1 MAEEEKDE
9 VLDKKAA
16 KAQEKAARAE
26 AKAQKKAD
34 RKKAKEL
41 NDDLDMDD
49 ETSTGGKI
57 AVFFVT
63 LIIILIWLAIIVL
76 LIKCD
81 VGGFGSS
88 VLAPVLKDVPYVNKI
103 LPDSATEEVSTEDDA
118 YGYTSIDD
126 AVARIK
132 ELEKELAD
140 AQNTSSA
147 NAEYIAQLESQSAEL
162 AQYKQNEAD
171 FEAEKQKFY
180 QEVVFSDSAPDI
192 EEYKQYYESID
203 PADAE
208 IIYRQV
214 VEQTAANDEMD
225 DYVKAYLRQYGRT
238 IESEYSGQNGR
249 GYSSKGDR
257 DHGTCRIEKDSLLF
271 IVAEGFL
278 QKSGCR
284 CSYGKGGREWET
296 TMLQALGKC

>member
-1 MAEEEKDE
+1 
-9 VLDKKAA
+9 
-16 KAQEKAARAE
+16 
-26 AKAQKKAD
+26 
-34 RKKAKEL
+34 
-41 NDDLDMDD
+41 MDD

-57 AVFFVT
+57 TVFFVT

-140 AQNTSSA
+140 AQNTSNA

-225 DYVKAYLRQYGRT
+225 DYVKAY
-238 IESEYSGQNGR
+238 
-249 GYSSKGDR
+249 SSMKPKEAAAIFDTMT
-257 DHGTCRIEKDSLLF
+257 DNLQLVADILDSMDAQSRAN
-271 IVAEGFL
+271 I
-278 QKSGCR
+278 
-284 CSYGKGGREWET
+284 
-296 TMLQALGKC
+296 LGKMDAATAAKVTAIMEPVE

>member
-1 MAEEEKDE
+1 M
-9 VLDKKAA
+9 
-16 KAQEKAARAE
+16 
-26 AKAQKKAD
+26 
-34 RKKAKEL
+34 
-41 NDDLDMDD
+41 
-49 ETSTGGKI
+49 
-57 AVFFVT
+57 
-63 LIIILIWLAIIVL
+63 
-76 LIKCD
+76 
-81 VGGFGSS
+81 
-88 VLAPVLKDVPYVNKI
+88 NKI

-192 EEYKQYYESID
+192 EEYKRID

-225 DYVKAYLRQYGRT
+225 DYVKAY
-238 IESEYSGQNGR
+238 
-249 GYSSKGDR
+249 SSMKPKEAAAIFDTMT
-257 DHGTCRIEKDSLLF
+257 DNLQLVADILDSMDAQSRAN
-271 IVAEGFL
+271 I
-278 QKSGCR
+278 
-284 CSYGKGGREWET
+284 
-296 TMLQALGKC
+296 LGKMDAATAAKVTAIMEPVE